1 MNIIETNT
9 QTLSI
14 LEEAPAYHRWI
25 IEKINPWLRGKIL
38 EVGCGTGNLT
48 ELLLQHGKVIPSDVN
63 EAYLRTVERKFKGRF
78 NLGVPLRWDIQTLPP
93 PDLEGPMDT
102 IVCSNVLEHIEE
114 DEEALGH
121 CFRLLS
127 PGGRLILLVPA
138 LKWLYNS
145 LDQELGH
152 CRRYSRAELVQKL
165 KNQGFRIARV
175 MFFNGFGVL
184 GWFVN
189 GTILRRRILPRRQAR
204 LFNRMVPL
212 FLRIEKGV
220 PTFIGQSLIA
230 IGEKE
235 MEA

>member
-25 IEKINPWLRGKIL
+25 IEKINPWLGGKIL

-48 ELLLQHGKVIPSDVN
+48 GLLLQHGKVIPSDVN
-63 EAYLRTVERKFKGRF
+63 EVYLQTVERKFQSHF
-78 NLGVPLRWDIQTLPP
+78 NLGKPLRWDIQEPPP
-93 PDLEGPMDT
+93 PDLEGSMDT
-102 IVCSNVLEHIEE
+102 IVCSNVLEHVEE

-138 LKWLYNS
+138 LKWLYNG

-152 CRRYSRAELVQKL
+152 CRRYGRAELEQKL

-189 GTILRRRILPRRQAR
+189 GTLLRRRILPRRQAR

-212 FLRIEKGV
+212 FIRIEKGV

-235 MEA
+235 KEV